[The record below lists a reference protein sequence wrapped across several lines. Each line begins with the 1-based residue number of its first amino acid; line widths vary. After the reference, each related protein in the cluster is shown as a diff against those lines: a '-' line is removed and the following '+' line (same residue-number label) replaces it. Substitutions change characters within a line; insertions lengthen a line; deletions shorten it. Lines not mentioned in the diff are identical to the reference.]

1 MVHSDYSPLART
13 GGVLVP
19 SRTLGAMATPSS
31 RRESGR
37 STSRTVA
44 SHLAVMAVVSAILG
58 VLVAGLAIPFAGV
71 LGIGTR
77 NVANSMN
84 DLPESLET
92 KALSQRTRILA
103 ADGTTI
109 ATLYDEN
116 RVNVSLKQV
125 SRVMREAIVSIED
138 YRFYQHLSLIHI

>member
-1 MVHSDYSPLART
+1 MSEVN
-13 GGVLVP
+13 
-19 SRTLGAMATPSS
+19 
-31 RRESGR
+31 EGR
-37 STSRTVA
+37 SAPRRVLT
-44 SHLAVMAVVSAILG
+44 HLASMVAVSAILG
-58 VLVAGLAIPFAGV
+58 VVVAGLAIPFAGV

-116 RVNVSLKQV
+116 RVNVRS
-125 SRVMREAIVSIED
+125 SRSPG
-138 YRFYQHLSLIHI
+138 